1 MMLMGVR
8 RVLVIDTDVILR
20 KVLRACLEAD
30 GREVV
35 EAENIDHGLA
45 LLDRESVD
53 LITFDME
60 IDGNDGM
67 AAGRKLRNDNSAPI
81 LVVSANNDGAVRNA
95 ALTEFADDYVLKPFD
110 VHELLARSRA
120 LLRRTG
126 TGRKSDTDVLGS
138 RVAGAVNVG
147 GLKIDLDGYR
157 VVDTKGNPVELSAT
171 EFRMLKALVTNPNR
185 VLSREHLLEL
195 CGGSA
200 VSDNVDRAIDMRI
213 RRLRQKLGQ
222 AGTEASGII
231 GTIRGVGYIFR
242 TTGKIEESYLR
253 LHSRSAS

>member
-1 MMLMGVR
+1 MG
-8 RVLVIDTDVILR
+8 RVLVIDSDAILR

-35 EAENIDHGLA
+35 EAESAAHGLA
-45 LLDRESVD
+45 ELEREAID
-53 LITFDME
+53 LITFDVGLE
-60 IDGNDGM
+60 ANDGIAM
-67 AAGRKLRNDNSAPI
+67 GRQLRSDAGTPI
-81 LVVSANNDGAVRNA
+81 LVVSANNDRALRNA

-110 VHELLARSRA
+110 VHELLARTRA
-120 LLRRTG
+120 LLRRTAA
-126 TGRKSDTDVLGS
+126 GRRVGAQASGS
-138 RVAGAVNVG
+138 RVLGASPINIG
-147 GLKIDLDGYR
+147 GLKIDLEAYR
-157 VVDTKGNPVELSAT
+157 VIDTKGNPVELSAT

-200 VSDNVDRAIDMRI
+200 AADNVDRAIDMRI

-222 AGTEASGII
+222 AGTEASDII

-242 TTGKIEESYLR
+242 TTGKAEQGRQR
-253 LHSRSAS
+253 LNSLAAN